1 MVIQNLD
8 LNPNYDQQCILKTE
22 IQLEQE
28 LFIKAEHQEL
38 ISLAYLGVVE
48 NDRHVTYVN
57 STQSLNMVM
66 TFHMK
71 GPNSYK
77 L

>member
-8 LNPNYDQQCILKTE
+8 LKSNYDQQCILKTA

-28 LFIKAEHQEL
+28 LFNKAEHQEL

-48 NDRHVTYVN
+48 DDRHVTYVN
-57 STQSLNMVM
+57 STQSLNMM
-66 TFHMK
+66 MAFHMK